1 MPVIPFHI
9 PIEFAKKT
17 AKILPEQ
24 IRSVDK
30 KRVGDKIGELPKEV
44 MLEIEDMLHIL
55 FNFHD

>member
-1 MPVIPFHI
+1 MPNIPFHI
-9 PIEFAKKT
+9 PIDFMGKT

-30 KRVGDKIGELPKEV
+30 KRIGEKIGELPEEI

-55 FNFHD
+55 LNFHD